1 MHPFTIQGVIIIN
14 ITIDDITIDLNVTK
28 ENTMAMQELVLKLV
42 ITGVVSQEN
51 AREFFIKA
59 ERLRGIE
66 IK

>member
-1 MHPFTIQGVIIIN
+1 MIVI
-14 ITIDDITIDLNVTK
+14 DISIDLNVTK
-28 ENTMAMQELVLKLV
+28 ENTMDMQELILKLV
-42 ITGVVSQEN
+42 IDGVVSQEN